1 MKKSYEKPAICVVQ
15 IRYQNHLLVDSQTQ
29 RKRKF
34 VDDDDYDDDDW
45 DFDGG
50 Q

>member
-29 RKRKF
+29 RKIF
-34 VDDDDYDDDDW
+34 DDDDYDDW
-45 DFDGG
+45 DSDGG

>member
-15 IRYQNHLLVDSQTQ
+15 IRYQNHLLVDSQIQ
-29 RKRKF
+29 SKF
-34 VDDDDYDDDDW
+34 VDDDDYDDW
-45 DFDGG
+45 DPDGG

>member
-29 RKRKF
+29 RKSQF
-34 VDDDDYDDDDW
+34 VDDDYEDW
-45 DFDGG
+45 DFDGA